1 MKKKKQSS
9 LNISTQLNYKN
20 ILLLRNFI
28 TVSGKILPKR
38 LNRLTAQRQRSLSKA
53 IKNARLMSFLPFV
66 RLIDS

>member
-1 MKKKKQSS
+1 MKKQNP
-9 LNISTQLNYKN
+9 LNISNQLNYKN

-38 LNRLTAQRQRSLSKA
+38 LNRLTAKRQRYLSKA
-53 IKNARLMSFLPFV
+53 IKNARLVSFLPFV

>member
-1 MKKKKQSS
+1 MKKQTQ
-9 LNISTQLNYKN
+9 LNISNQLNYKN

-28 TVSGKILPKR
+28 TISGKILPKR
-38 LNRLTAQRQRSLSKA
+38 LNHLTAKRQRHLSKA